1 MTALP
6 LFPLGTVLMPGAVL
20 PLVVFEDRY
29 VAMLHD
35 LLVAPAAG
43 PGGPGGGPGG
53 TQAASATN
61 PAQPAPSQAAV
72 HGSAR
77 FGVVALRRGH
87 EVGADQAVD
96 LHEIGCVATIEALQ
110 LLPGPGGPRYQVIAR
125 GGQRFRLHE
134 VRDVGT
140 PYLVGTVT
148 LLDDGRSTDPD
159 PGAEAELTGLTQR
172 VRAAATAYGQT
183 VGLTDSDLPPESH
196 RLAYAAAERAVLDLD
211 TRQAILAAPDTVTRL
226 RRVLDA
232 LRRESVLLGQL
243 RAVPRPPTPSPPSP
257 N

>member
-6 LFPLGTVLMPGAVL
+6 LFPLGTVLMPGAEL

-43 PGGPGGGPGG
+43 PGGPKADMTTDPE
-53 TQAASATN
+53 
-61 PAQPAPSQAAV
+61 QPRPSRAAV
-72 HGSAR
+72 HGLAR

-96 LHEIGCVATIEALQ
+96 LHEIGCVATIEAVQ
-110 LLPGPGGPRYQVIAR
+110 LLPGQGGPRYQLLAR

-148 LLDDGRSTDPD
+148 LLDDDRGQDTD
-159 PGAEAELTGLTQR
+159 PGADAELSGLAQR
-172 VRAAATAYGQT
+172 VRAAVTAYGQT
-183 VGLTDSDLPPESH
+183 VGGPDADLPQDPH
-196 RLAYAAAERAVLDLD
+196 HLAYAAAERAVLDLA

-232 LRRESVLLGQL
+232 LRREAVLLGQL
-243 RAVPRPPTPSPPSP
+243 RAVPRPSTPPMPSP

>member
-6 LFPLGTVLMPGAVL
+6 LFPLGTVLMPGAAL

-35 LLVAPAAG
+35 LLVAPSDGSVGAQGAR
-43 PGGPGGGPGG
+43 
-53 TQAASATN
+53 ATD
-61 PAQPAPSQAAV
+61 PQRPAPSRAAV

-87 EVGADQAVD
+87 EVGADQVVD

-110 LLPGPGGPRYQVIAR
+110 LVSGPGGPRYQLLAR
-125 GGQRFRLHE
+125 GGERFRLHE

-148 LLDDGRSTDPD
+148 LLGNERSTDPD
-159 PGAEAELTGLTQR
+159 PGDEAELAGLIRR
-172 VRAAATAYGQT
+172 VRAAVTAYGQV
-183 VGLTDSDLPPESH
+183 VGLTDSELPQDPH
-196 RLAYAAAERAVLDLD
+196 QLAYAAAERAVLDLD

-232 LRRESVLLGQL
+232 LRRESILLGQL
-243 RAVPRPPTPSPPSP
+243 RAVPQPSTLRPPSP